1 MSARALAVLAAAP
14 LVLGL
19 AACRSDGTT
28 GPHDAQTV
36 TVAWSRL
43 PGRLAY
49 SRAPATGGG
58 GFLYVADGT
67 RQEVRLVDSADAGQ
81 VSLFYLAWSPDG
93 RIAYSQLPV
102 DCCSTPWSI
111 FAVSSDTGGA
121 PQLLYEG
128 GLAGSWSS
136 DGHLAYSCLDG
147 GLCLDGASVL
157 RGETTVGG
165 SRPAWERD
173 DVHLV
178 FALDSRPGSN
188 GLYVLDTR
196 DESLAPLLLAPND
209 SIGYFNPIPSPDGT
223 RIAYERSVAYVPGS
237 EIWVIN
243 ADGAGAIRL
252 TSGHNDLQPAWS
264 PDGSEIAFIR
274 DDEAWLMN
282 SDGTDQARA
291 LGGRSVRSIAWSP

>member
-1 MSARALAVLAAAP
+1 MSARALTVLAAAP
-14 LVLGL
+14 LML
-19 AACRSDGTT
+19 ALPACGSERST
-28 GPHDAQTV
+28 GPREAQTV

-49 SRAPATGGG
+49 SRAPGSGGG

-157 RGETTVGG
+157 RGETTVSG

-173 DVHLV
+173 EVHII

-188 GLYVLDTR
+188 GLYVLDTH
-196 DESLAPLLLAPND
+196 DDSLAPLLLATSD
-209 SIGYFNPIPSPDGT
+209 SILYLDPIVSPDGT
-223 RIAYERSVAYVPGS
+223 RIAYSRSVAYVAGS
-237 EIWVIN
+237 EIWVMN
-243 ADGAGAIRL
+243 ADGTGTARL

-274 DDEAWLMN
+274 DEEVWLMN
-282 SDGTDQARA
+282 SDGSDQARA
-291 LGGRSVRSIAWSP
+291 LSGTSIRSIAWSL

>member
-1 MSARALAVLAAAP
+1 MFTRAVAVLAAAP

-19 AACRSDGTT
+19 PACGSDRST
-28 GPHDAQTV
+28 GPHDSQTV
-36 TVAWSRL
+36 SVAWSRL
-43 PGRLAY
+43 PGILAY
-49 SRAPATGGG
+49 SRAPVTGGG

-93 RIAYSQLPV
+93 RIAYAQLPV
-102 DCCSTPWSI
+102 ECCTTPWSI
-111 FAVSSDTGGA
+111 FTVSSDTGGA

-128 GLAGSWSS
+128 GLAGNWSR

-147 GLCLDGASVL
+147 GLCLDGASAL

-196 DESLAPLLLAPND
+196 DGSVVPLLLSSND
-209 SIGYFNPIPSPDGT
+209 SVGYLNPILSPDGA

-237 EIWVIN
+237 EIWVMN
-243 ADGAGAIRL
+243 ADGTGAVRL
-252 TSGHNDLQPAWS
+252 TSGHRDYEPAWS
-264 PDGSEIAFIR
+264 PDGSEIAFIH
-274 DDEAWLMN
+274 DEEVWLMN
-282 SDGTDQARA
+282 SDGGDAARVLDGA
-291 LGGRSVRSIAWSP
+291 PIRSIAWSP

>member
-1 MSARALAVLAAAP
+1 MSARALTVLAAAP
-14 LVLGL
+14 LML
-19 AACRSDGTT
+19 ALPACGSERST
-28 GPHDAQTV
+28 GPREAQTV

-49 SRAPATGGG
+49 SRAPGSGGG

-173 DVHLV
+173 EVHII

-188 GLYVLDTR
+188 GLYVLDTH
-196 DESLAPLLLAPND
+196 DDSLAPSFLRRAIAF
-209 SIGYFNPIPSPDGT
+209 STWIPSYLRTVPASRT
-223 RIAYERSVAYVPGS
+223 RDLSPTWREARSG
-237 EIWVIN
+237 
-243 ADGAGAIRL
+243 
-252 TSGHNDLQPAWS
+252 
-264 PDGSEIAFIR
+264 
-274 DDEAWLMN
+274 
-282 SDGTDQARA
+282 
-291 LGGRSVRSIAWSP
+291 